1 MPETI
6 VSAASEAVKCGFV
19 YEAATDY
26 AEAVKRGKAAAM
38 RILTAAKLID
48 WFDVATML
56 DHGSRHAAMEAGQAK
71 GRGYIQAYHRWLVNI
86 RSLRRS
92 RGRSAPPPS
101 GR

>member
-38 RILTAAKLID
+38 RI
-48 WFDVATML
+48 
-56 DHGSRHAAMEAGQAK
+56 
-71 GRGYIQAYHRWLVNI
+71 
-86 RSLRRS
+86 
-92 RGRSAPPPS
+92 
-101 GR
+101 